1 MIKRYVDVE
10 VLWTKDGN
18 IIPTAI
24 IWSSAEG
31 TERFE
36 VTKVLS
42 GPRSMASKAGGVGK
56 RYEIQIGRSK
66 RNLFREKDRW
76 FIESEK

>member
-1 MIKRYVDVE
+1 MTVKRYVDVE

-31 TERFE
+31 TEY
-36 VTKVLS
+36 S
-42 GPRSMASKAGGVGK
+42 GVAEPPIPAIGATPIPMARAT
-56 RYEIQIGRSK
+56 
-66 RNLFREKDRW
+66 
-76 FIESEK
+76 